1 VATGWKTTDEDE
13 RLVRRKRAKSG
24 DFKIEKHSKKA
35 DIFDTYSV
43 NDKYTVEL
51 RSLDDEIN
59 SCSCPDFE
67 ANGLGTCKHIEAV
80 KLQYDG
86 LQARNKKIEIF
97 LDTHY
102 DTVKIRYPRGSRKES
117 VYREILD
124 PFFDASLQLLS
135 DPLYSIPALKRE
147 LSKLDKAKSGK
158 VRLSAHIDKWLKRK
172 IAEREREID
181 RENYLQDFK
190 KGKRSLDF
198 LKHSLY
204 PYQKEGVLH
213 LAFTKRALLADE
225 MGLGKTIQAI
235 GASVLLKRLKGIRRV
250 LVISPA
256 SLKGEWEE
264 QINKF
269 TNESICYVHGS
280 KPKRDQIYHSD
291 AFFYLANYEQIPYDF
306 EEINRILQPDLVV
319 LDEAQRIK
327 NWRTK
332 TANSIKKL
340 QSEYAFVLTGT
351 PLENNIDE
359 IYSIVQFLDPFIFG
373 PLFRFNRNFYKLNDR
388 GMAEGYQNLKLLYR
402 TIKPVM
408 LRRKKEDI
416 EGSLPPRTLKNY
428 FVPMTQEQR
437 KKYEEYEQKVSRLA
451 SKAAKYPLKEE
462 ELKKL
467 QMWLSCMRMLC
478 DSGYILDE
486 KLKQSPKLDELIPIL
501 EEIMI
506 KTKKKVI
513 LFSEWERMLFLLRER
528 LEDKEWDFAFHSG
541 SKNQKER
548 RSEIERFKNDSNCRL
563 FLSTDSGSVGLNL
576 QAASVVINLD
586 IPWNPA
592 KLEQRIARAWRK
604 HQLNSVQVI
613 NLVTE
618 NSIENKMLYL
628 IKQKQ
633 NLSDSAIDGS
643 GEDSQPIARNRK
655 EFIDRIKEI
664 YGEGGPPR
672 REKLDLKA
680 FTQDLL
686 SRYEERVEKVARN
699 RKGTLLVVI
708 DKKDD
713 VLSDVISDLGNKKV
727 ELLSREEFALLKKL
741 ESLGMIAVDKKLEY
755 LFDKHTPVE
764 KPSKTKLLKKTLRKI
779 KKEHKLISLLE
790 ESGFKKEALKAY
802 CKNALKMIK
811 YLLLYNG
818 KKKKI
823 TVESIKDL
831 KSRYL
836 FDDTFD
842 VLVKHLQK
850 KCQRKNSDTIENFY
864 GKLFKIVLSAEV

>member
-1 VATGWKTTDEDE
+1 MATGWNTTDEDE
-13 RLVRRKRAKSG
+13 MHIREKRAEKG
-24 DFKIEKHSKKA
+24 DFAIEKYSRKA
-35 DIFDTYSV
+35 DIFDSYEV
-43 NDKYTVEL
+43 NDRYTVEL
-51 RSLDDEIN
+51 RSLDEKIN

-67 ANGLGTCKHIEAV
+67 TNGLGTCKHIEAV
-80 KLQYDG
+80 RLQYDEHKG
-86 LQARNKKIEIF
+86 RNRKIEIF
-97 LDTHY
+97 LDIHR
-102 DTVKIRYPRGSRKES
+102 DAVSIRYPKGSRKS
-117 VYREILD
+117 SHYREILS
-124 PFFDASLQLLS
+124 PYFDASFQLLS
-135 DPLYSIPALKRE
+135 DPFYSIPALKRE
-147 LSKLDKAKSGK
+147 LSKLDRAKSAK
-158 VRLSAHIDKWLKRK
+158 IRLSIHIDHWLQRK
-172 IAEREREID
+172 VFQRERERD
-181 RENYLQDFK
+181 RQNYLQDFK
-190 KGKRSLDF
+190 EGKRSLDF
-198 LKHSLY
+198 LKHTLY

-235 GASVLLKRLKGIRRV
+235 GASVLLKRLKGIKRV
-250 LVISPA
+250 LIVSPA

-264 QINKF
+264 QIGKF
-269 TNESICYVHGS
+269 TDETVCYVQGA
-280 KPKRDQIYHSD
+280 KPKRDKIYRSD
-291 AFFYLANYEQIPYDF
+291 AFFYLANYEQIPYDI
-306 EEINRILQPDLVV
+306 EEINQLLRPDLVI

-388 GMAEGYQNLKLLYR
+388 GMAEGYQNLKLLHQM
-402 TIKPVM
+402 IKPVM
-408 LRRKKEDI
+408 MRRKKEDV
-416 EGSLPPRTLKNY
+416 EGNLPPRTLKNY
-428 FVPMTQEQR
+428 FVSMTQEQR
-437 KKYEEYEQKVSRLA
+437 KRYEEYEQNVSRLA
-451 SKAAKYPLKEE
+451 RKAAKYPLKEE

-501 EEIMI
+501 EEII
-506 KTKKKVI
+506 TDTDKKVI

-528 LEDKEWDFAFHSG
+528 LEEKSWDFAFHSG
-541 SKNQKER
+541 SINQKER
-548 RSEIERFKNDSNCRL
+548 RVEIERFKNDSNCRL

-613 NLVTE
+613 NLITE

-655 EFIDRIKEI
+655 ELIDQIKEI
-664 YGEGGPPR
+664 YGEEAPQK
-672 REKLDLKA
+672 REKLDPEA

-686 SRYEERVEKVARN
+686 SRYEDRIEKVARS
-699 RKGTLLVVI
+699 KKDTLLVVV
-708 DKKDD
+708 DRKDD
-713 VLSDVISDLGNKKV
+713 ALNDTLSNIGDGKVQVLSK
-727 ELLSREEFALLKKL
+727 EEYVLLKKL
-741 ESLGMIAVDKKLEY
+741 ESLGMVTVDKKLEY
-755 LFDKHTPVE
+755 LFDKQKPVE
-764 KPSKTKLLKKTLRKI
+764 KSNKVKALKKVLKKI

-790 ESGFKKEALKAY
+790 ESGFKKEALKAS

-811 YLLLYNG
+811 FLLLLNG

-823 TVESIKDL
+823 IAESIKEL
-831 KSRYL
+831 KSYYL

-842 VLVKHLQK
+842 TFVKHLQQ
-850 KCQRKNSDTIENFY
+850 KCQRKNSDSIESFY
-864 GKLFKIVLSAEV
+864 GKLFKIVLSVEV